1 MIAMGGCVGRARIA
15 VLAVAAAST
24 AAFVGCTGVED
35 FPEPTVGNESPRY
48 TSDGPRDTVFGAGGF
63 NILDA
68 FGPGAKDA
76 SGGGGIG
83 VNSFLWRATLDT
95 VSFMPLSSADP
106 FGGVIITDWYTPPE
120 SPSERFKMNIYILG
134 RQLRAD
140 GLRVAVFRQAQ
151 AGNGNWITASVKT
164 ETSISLENQILT
176 RARQLRVAAATTN

>member
-1 MIAMGGCVGRARIA
+1 VFRT
-15 VLAVAAAST
+15 S
-24 AAFVGCTGVED
+24 GV
-35 FPEPTVGNESPRY
+35 
-48 TSDGPRDTVFGAGGF
+48 

-68 FGPGAKDA
+68 FGPAKKSGLGGA
-76 SGGGGIG
+76 GGGGIG

-95 VSFMPLSSADP
+95 VLFMPLNSADP

-120 SPSERFKMNIYILG
+120 APSERFKMNIYILG

-151 AGNGNWITASVKT
+151 SSNGNWINASVKS

-176 RARQLRVAAATTN
+176 RARQLRVAAKTTN